1 MTSESNAEPAE
12 AWKMLDQA
20 VVVRAVVVGQSSSGS
35 RRRADVVVRHLFDPL
50 SQCIFAGETLDLK
63 DKDS

>member
-35 RRRADVVVRHLFDPL
+35 RRRQAFV
-50 SQCIFAGETLDLK
+50 
-63 DKDS
+63 

>member
-20 VVVRAVVVGQSSSGS
+20 VVIRAVFVGQSSSCSRRQAVVVGQSSGS
-35 RRRADVVVRHLFDPL
+35 RRLAVVGRQSSFGQ
-50 SQCIFAGETLDLK
+50 S
-63 DKDS
+63 

>member
-20 VVVRAVVVGQSSSGS
+20 VVVRAVVVGQSSSSGICLIHFHN
-35 RRRADVVVRHLFDPL
+35 AFLQEKPW
-50 SQCIFAGETLDLK
+50 T
-63 DKDS
+63 